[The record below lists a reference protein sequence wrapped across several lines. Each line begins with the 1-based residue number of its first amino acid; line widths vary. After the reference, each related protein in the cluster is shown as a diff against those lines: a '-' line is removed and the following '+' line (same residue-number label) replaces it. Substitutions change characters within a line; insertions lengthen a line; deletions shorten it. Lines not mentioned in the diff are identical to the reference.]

1 MANKRNH
8 EWPLA
13 SVVDGFFTQDK
24 AGGVTQ
30 RVPLS
35 LIVSSIQGQNVFQPL
50 DGDLTEI
57 AAISGTGILT
67 RTGANTWA
75 VVSTV
80 APTDH
85 ASEHHYGGGDQ
96 ITGSNIAGF
105 RISDAPRWAAIGIVA
120 PGAAGDLDFRDTS
133 AVRRFTLRF
142 NTTLEQ
148 LEGFSSTDAGAARS
162 SRIILPTADASPVWI
177 GLGLN
182 VSSGALQLGGVDAI
196 TSTREGRFTGLRLT
210 NLSAGQMPVC
220 SDGNGQITASGETD
234 DGTYF
239 SSNRILRL
247 WNTLTKTGDTW
258 TAFQWTQDAQE
269 RVSMFS
275 SNGSGAGA
283 YPTLAMAHADAEATG
298 RILGIQ
304 AWAQKVA
311 GKSGT
316 NPGVK
321 VDVKAETVGAGGT
334 NGGFGGKWTLRYRP
348 DNGANMVD
356 ALRAGAFGGG
366 TADAV
371 EAAILLRATAG
382 IDSLGMR
389 WTSYGGRIGILP
401 SSSNPALGF
410 GFSIDST
417 GDVEINPPNEV
428 LIKVGGVPVIS
439 ASDGLVDIAGNLSAR
454 IGTLL
459 GQKVANDTEAYAQ
472 VEVSGPGGIGRIRAV
487 NDSAGSLLGIN
498 EGALEISSDYMIAIG
513 VIGGASVVFNEENV
527 ELSDVRFN
535 QEIRHTA
542 VKKNA
547 SDTTAS
553 GESLVVFYG
562 TSAATETL
570 PLATGSGR
578 VVNYSHS
585 GSPGAWTLSR
595 NGSDVIVDIQST
607 PSTSVTITS
616 GSSIKY
622 RRYYDYAP
630 GTWIS
635 I

>member
-50 DGDLTEI
+50 DGDLTAI
-57 AAISGTGILT
+57 AAISGAGILT

-80 APTDH
+80 APSAH
-85 ASEHHYGGGDQ
+85 AASHLSSGDDALDGQ
-96 ITGSNIAGF
+96 SIPGLMPTNSPTWASVQLKGLGNSDLGFLSSAGSLRYIVRGDDTGDKWYVLTRNDDG
-105 RISDAPRWAAIGIVA
+105 
-120 PGAAGDLDFRDTS
+120 
-133 AVRRFTLRF
+133 
-142 NTTLEQ
+142 
-148 LEGFSSTDAGAARS
+148 S
-162 SRIILPTADASPVWI
+162 SRSERLRVPRSDASPVLVN
-177 GLGLN
+177 LGLN

-239 SSNRILRL
+239 SSNRVLRL
-247 WNTLTKTGDTW
+247 WNSLTKTGDTW

-304 AWAQKVA
+304 AWAQKVT

-348 DNGANMVD
+348 DNGANLVD
-356 ALRAGAFGGG
+356 ALRVGAFGGS
-366 TADAV
+366 TVDAV
-371 EAAILLRATAG
+371 ETAILLRANAG

-410 GFSIDST
+410 GFSINST

-428 LIKVGGVPVIS
+428 LIKVGGAPVIS

-454 IGTLL
+454 IGTFL
-459 GQKVANDTEAYAQ
+459 GQKVANDAEAYAQ
-472 VEVSGPGGIGRIRAV
+472 VEVSGPGGTGRIRAV

-513 VIGGASVVFNEENV
+513 VIGGPSVAFNEENV
-527 ELSDVRFN
+527 EISNVRFS
-535 QEIRHTA
+535 QDIKHVLTFR
-542 VKKNA
+542 NA
-547 SDTTAS
+547 SAGTSA
-553 GESLVVFYG
+553 GESLVIFNG
-562 TSAATETL
+562 TTDATETL
-570 PLATGSGR
+570 PPATGSGR
-578 VVNYSHS
+578 LLQYTHVGIS
-585 GSPGAWTLSR
+585 GTWTLAAS
-595 NGSDVIVDIQST
+595 GTDTIMEGGTSFVS
-607 PSTSVTITS
+607 SVTIPATNAS
-616 GSSIKY
+616 KSRKY
-622 RRYYDYAP
+622 VDYAT
-630 GTWIS
+630 GKWARI
-635 I
+635 

>member
-1 MANKRNH
+1 VANKRNH

-50 DGDLTEI
+50 DGDLTAI

-80 APTDH
+80 APSAH
-85 ASEHHYGGGDQ
+85 AASHLYGGGDALVGQ
-96 ITGSNIAGF
+96 SIPGLLPTNSPTWASVQLKGSGNSDLGFLSSAGSLRYIVRGDDTGDKWYVLTRNDDG
-105 RISDAPRWAAIGIVA
+105 
-120 PGAAGDLDFRDTS
+120 
-133 AVRRFTLRF
+133 
-142 NTTLEQ
+142 
-148 LEGFSSTDAGAARS
+148 S
-162 SRIILPTADASPVWI
+162 SRSERLRVPRSDASPVLVN
-177 GLGLN
+177 LGLN

-196 TSTREGRFTGLRLT
+196 TSAREGRFTGLRLT

-239 SSNRILRL
+239 TSNRILRL
-247 WNTLTKTGDTW
+247 WNTLTKTGDAW

-348 DNGANMVD
+348 DNGANLVD
-356 ALRAGAFGGG
+356 ALRIGAFGGS
-366 TADAV
+366 TVDAV
-371 EAAILLRATAG
+371 EAAILLRANANFLANYAKIQKDSDASVGLDVAG
-382 IDSLGMR
+382 PSGTGKFRMVNTGGGSELGLPSG
-389 WTSYGGRIGILP
+389 TLEIICANGIGI
-401 SSSNPALGF
+401 
-410 GFSIDST
+410 
-417 GDVEINPPNEV
+417 
-428 LIKVGGVPVIS
+428 
-439 ASDGLVDIAGNLSAR
+439 
-454 IGTLL
+454 GT
-459 GQKVANDTEAYAQ
+459 
-472 VEVSGPGGIGRIRAV
+472 P
-487 NDSAGSLLGIN
+487 
-498 EGALEISSDYMIAIG
+498 
-513 VIGGASVVFNEENV
+513 GGASILVSIGDVTVANLWTSGSTKSQFLERTGSGATPDNETLIV
-527 ELSDVRFN
+527 YTGS
-535 QEIRHTA
+535 A
-542 VKKNA
+542 NA
-547 SDTTAS
+547 T
-553 GESLVVFYG
+553 ESLP
-562 TSAATETL
+562 A
-570 PLATGSGR
+570 ATGSKR
-578 VVNYSHS
+578 ILEFSHS
-585 GSPGAWTLSR
+585 GTGDWTLDASGTDVLMDG
-595 NGSDVIVDIQST
+595 GSSGVG
-607 PSTSVTITS
+607 SVTILPTNS
-616 GSSIKY
+616 TRS
-622 RRYYDYAP
+622 RRYIDYTA
-630 GTWIS
+630 GKWARL
-635 I
+635 

>member
-50 DGDLTEI
+50 DGDLTAI

-67 RTGANTWA
+67 RTGTNAWAVASSVTPSAHASSHYGSDALSGQSIPGLLPTNSPTWA
-75 VVSTV
+75 SVQLKGSGNSDLGFLSSAGSLRYIVRGDDTGDKWYVLTRNDDGS
-80 APTDH
+80 PR
-85 ASEHHYGGGDQ
+85 SE
-96 ITGSNIAGF
+96 
-105 RISDAPRWAAIGIVA
+105 RLRVPR
-120 PGAAGDLDFRDTS
+120 S
-133 AVRRFTLRF
+133 
-142 NTTLEQ
+142 
-148 LEGFSSTDAGAARS
+148 
-162 SRIILPTADASPVWI
+162 DASPVLVN
-177 GLGLN
+177 LGLN

-196 TSTREGRFTGLRLT
+196 TSTREGRFTGMRLT
-210 NLSAGQMPVC
+210 NLSAGQMPVA

-283 YPTLAMAHADAEATG
+283 YPTLAVSHADNEAVD
-298 RILGIQ
+298 RVLGFQ
-304 AWAQKVA
+304 VWCQKVV
-311 GKSGT
+311 GKTGT
-316 NPGVK
+316 NPGIK
-321 VDVKAETVGAGGT
+321 IDMSGTSVGSGGSI
-334 NGGFGGKWTLRYRP
+334 GGFGGRWDLRYRP
-348 DNGANMVD
+348 DNGPNMTT
-356 ALRAGAFGGG
+356 ALRVGAFGGG

-371 EAAILLRATAG
+371 ETAILLRATAG

-417 GDVEINPPNEV
+417 GDVEINPPNEAR
-428 LIKVGGVPVIS
+428 IKAGGVQVIS

-472 VEVSGPGGIGRIRAV
+472 VEVSGPGGTGRIRAV

-542 VKKNA
+542 AKKNA

>member
-35 LIVSSIQGQNVFQPL
+35 LIVSAIQGQSVFQAF
-50 DGDLTEI
+50 DADLGAI
-57 AAISGTGILT
+57 AGISGTGILT
-67 RTGANTWA
+67 RTGVSTWA
-75 VVSTV
+75 VVSAV
-80 APTDH
+80 APTSH
-85 ASEHHYGGGDQ
+85 AASHLAGGGDQ
-96 ITGSNIAGF
+96 IAGQSLSGLRITDPVKFSRVGVAKTLQATITNSPRLDIFNNDETWGTSDWLDSNGNKRTSF
-105 RISDAPRWAAIGIVA
+105 LQGD
-120 PGAAGDLDFRDTS
+120 GAW
-133 AVRRFTLRF
+133 
-142 NTTLEQ
+142 
-148 LEGFSSTDAGAARS
+148 TDRYTFGRN
-162 SRIILPTADASPVWI
+162 
-177 GLGLN
+177 GNLN
-182 VSSGALQLGGVDAI
+182 LLSGGLQLGAVDTI
-196 TSTREGRFTGLRLT
+196 TAAREIRGTGMRLS
-210 NLSAGQMPVC
+210 NFSAGQMPVA

-239 SSNRILRL
+239 SSNRVLRL
-247 WNTLTKTGDTW
+247 WNSLTKTGDTW

-275 SNGSGAGA
+275 SNGSGVGA
-283 YPTLAMAHADAEATG
+283 YPTLAMSHADNEAVD
-298 RILGIQ
+298 RVLGFQ
-304 AWAQKVA
+304 VWCQKVA
-311 GKSGT
+311 GKTGANPGIKIDMSGT
-316 NPGVK
+316 S
-321 VDVKAETVGAGGT
+321 VGSGGSI
-334 NGGFGGKWTLRYRP
+334 GGFGGKWTLRYRP
-348 DNGANMVD
+348 DNGANLVD
-356 ALRAGAFGGG
+356 ALRIGAFGGS
-366 TADAV
+366 TVDAV
-371 EAAILLRATAG
+371 ETAILLRATAG

-389 WTSYGGRIGILP
+389 WTSYGGRIGVLP

-417 GDVEINPPNEV
+417 GDVEIDPPNEV
-428 LIKVGGVPVIS
+428 RIKAGGVQVIS
-439 ASDGLVDIAGNLSAR
+439 ASEGLVDIAGNLGAR
-454 IGTLL
+454 IGTFF
-459 GQKVANDTEAYAQ
+459 GQKVANDAEAYAQ
-472 VEVSGPGGIGRIRAV
+472 VEVSGPGGTGRIRAV

-585 GSPGAWTLSR
+585 GSSGAWTLSR
-595 NGSDVIVDIQST
+595 NGPDVIVDIQST

-616 GSSIKY
+616 GSPIKY

>member
-1 MANKRNH
+1 VANKRNY

-35 LIVSSIQGQNVFQPL
+35 LIVSAIQGQSVFQAF
-50 DGDLTEI
+50 DADLGAI
-57 AAISGTGILT
+57 AGISGTGILT
-67 RTGANTWA
+67 RTGVSTWA
-75 VVSTV
+75 VVSAV
-80 APTDH
+80 APSAH
-85 ASEHHYGGGDQ
+85 AASHLYGGGDALVGQ
-96 ITGSNIAGF
+96 SI
-105 RISDAPRWAAIGIVA
+105 
-120 PGAAGDLDFRDTS
+120 PGL
-133 AVRRFTLRF
+133 
-142 NTTLEQ
+142 
-148 LEGFSSTDAGAARS
+148 
-162 SRIILPTADASPVWI
+162 LPTNSPTWASVLLKGSGNSDLVFLSSAGSLRYIVRGDDTGDKWYVLTRNDDGSPRSERLRVPRSDASPVLVN
-177 GLGLN
+177 LGLN

-239 SSNRILRL
+239 SSNRVLRL
-247 WNTLTKTGDTW
+247 WNSLTKTGDTW

-275 SNGSGAGA
+275 SNGSGVSA
-283 YPTLAMAHADAEATG
+283 YPTLAMSHADNEAVD
-298 RILGIQ
+298 RVLGFQ
-304 AWAQKVA
+304 AWCQKVA
-311 GKSGT
+311 GKTGT
-316 NPGVK
+316 NPGIK
-321 VDVKAETVGAGGT
+321 IDMSGTSVGSGGSI
-334 NGGFGGKWTLRYRP
+334 GGFGGKWTLRYRP
-348 DNGANMVD
+348 DNGANLVD
-356 ALRAGAFGGG
+356 ALRIGAFGGS
-366 TADAV
+366 TVDAV
-371 EAAILLRATAG
+371 ETAILLRATAG

-389 WTSYGGRIGILP
+389 WTSYGGRIGVLP

-417 GDVEINPPNEV
+417 GDVEIDPPNEV
-428 LIKVGGVPVIS
+428 RIKAGGVQVIS
-439 ASDGLVDIAGNLSAR
+439 VREGLVDIAGNLGAR
-454 IGTLL
+454 IGTFF
-459 GQKVANDTEAYAQ
+459 GQKVANDAEAYAQ
-472 VEVSGPGGIGRIRAV
+472 VEVSGPGGTGRIRAV

-553 GESLVVFYG
+553 GESLVVFDG

-585 GSPGAWTLSR
+585 GSSGAWTLSR